1 MPRPLII
8 VAAALLACGC
18 NEIRY
23 QTARLRANSPKL
35 EVPKVA
41 SLPDHRVTYECRD
54 GEPFE
59 VLFPPGGTVAVLT
72 LGGDEIALGELSAI
86 AGRRY
91 GDGRY
96 ELYVKEDES
105 VQVTLDEKRIR
116 DGCKQ
121 RR

>member
-1 MPRPLII
+1 MPRTLII
-8 VAAALLACGC
+8 AAAILACGC

-41 SLPDHRVTYECRD
+41 ALPDRRVTYTCKN
-54 GEPFE
+54 GEPFA
-59 VLFPPGGTVAVLT
+59 VFFPPGGAGAVLS
-72 LGGDEIALGELSAI
+72 LGGDDFALRELTTI

-96 ELYVKEDES
+96 ELYVNEDDS
-105 VQVTLDEKRIR
+105 VYVTLEEKRIR
-116 DGCKQ
+116 EGCKQ
-121 RR
+121 P